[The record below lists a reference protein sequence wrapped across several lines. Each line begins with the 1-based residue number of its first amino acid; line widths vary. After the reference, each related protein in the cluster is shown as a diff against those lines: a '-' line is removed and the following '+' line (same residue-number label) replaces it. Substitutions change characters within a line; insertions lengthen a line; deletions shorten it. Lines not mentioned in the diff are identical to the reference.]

1 MRRKNMNS
9 NMELKFLKIRDVKS
23 PVRGTAEAAG
33 VDFFVPNYNEKFEKD
48 LKEKNPTI
56 SINTVDNNELYI
68 KLEPGQR
75 ALIPSGI
82 KTWMTP
88 GTALIAANKSGVAS
102 KKGLI
107 FGAQVVDSDYAG
119 EVHISV
125 INTSNDTVMI
135 KTGEK
140 LIQFIHTPVLL
151 TPIEEVDEYM
161 FNALHD
167 KSQRGEG
174 GFGSTGTK

>member
-1 MRRKNMNS
+1 
-9 NMELKFLKIRDVKS
+9 MELKFLKIRDVKS
-23 PVRGTAEAAG
+23 PARGTAEAAG
-33 VDFFVPNYNEKFEKD
+33 IDFFVPNYNAQFEDDFKA
-48 LKEKNPTI
+48 KNPKIGYDANYGDGSEKMTI
-56 SINTVDNNELYI
+56 CLR
-68 KLEPGQR
+68 PGDR
-75 ALIPSGI
+75 VLIPSGI

-125 INTSNDTVMI
+125 INTGNYNAYI
-135 KTGEK
+135 ETGEK

-151 TPIEEVDEYM
+151 TLPEEVDEYM

-167 KSQRGEG
+167 KSVRGEG
-174 GFGSTGTK
+174 GFGSTGVK

>member
-1 MRRKNMNS
+1 MS
-9 NMELKFLKIRDVKS
+9 EIKFLKIRDVKS

-33 VDFFVPNYNEKFEKD
+33 IDFFVPNYNEKFEAD
-48 LKEKNPTI
+48 FREKNPNLVVEFSMDNTKMTI
-56 SINTVDNNELYI
+56 VLSSGE
-68 KLEPGQR
+68 R

-125 INTSNDTVMI
+125 INTSNDVVRI
-135 KTGEK
+135 DTGEK

-151 TPIEEVDEYM
+151 TPPEEVDEYM

-167 KSQRGEG
+167 KSQRGTG
-174 GFGSTGTK
+174 GFGSTGVQ

>member
-1 MRRKNMNS
+1 MKNMNS

-23 PVRGTAEAAG
+23 PVRGTVEAAG
-33 VDFFVPNYNEKFEKD
+33 VDFFVPNYNEKFEND
-48 LKEKNPTI
+48 LREKNPAI

-68 KLEPGQR
+68 KLEPGHR
-75 ALIPSGI
+75 VLIPSGI

-125 INTSNDTVMI
+125 INTSNDVVMI

-151 TPIEEVDEYM
+151 TEPEEVDEYI
-161 FNALHD
+161 FNSLHD
-167 KSQRGEG
+167 KSQRGNG
-174 GFGSTGTK
+174 GFGSTGVQ

>member
-1 MRRKNMNS
+1 
-9 NMELKFLKIRDVKS
+9 MELKYTKIRDVKS
-23 PVRGTAEAAG
+23 PVRGTEEAAG
-33 VDFFVPNYNEKFEKD
+33 IDFFVPNCNEQFVKD
-48 LKEKNPTI
+48 FREKNPFIDYSATI
-56 SINTVDNNELYI
+56 NAGEMQINI
-68 KLEPGQR
+68 APGQR
-75 ALIPSGI
+75 VLIPSGI
-82 KTWMTP
+82 KTWMTT

-125 INTSNDTVMI
+125 INTSNDEVII

-151 TPIEEVDEYM
+151 TPPEEVDEYM

-174 GFGSTGTK
+174 GFGSTGVQ